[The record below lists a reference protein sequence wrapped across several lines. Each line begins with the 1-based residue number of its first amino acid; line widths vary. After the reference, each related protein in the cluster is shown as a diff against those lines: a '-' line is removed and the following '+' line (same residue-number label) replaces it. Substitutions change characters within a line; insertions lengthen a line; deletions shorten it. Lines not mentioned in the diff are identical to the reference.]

1 MEKSL
6 VKDMTVG
13 TPAKILIKF
22 SIPMLIGNLFQQFYN
37 MVDSIVVGRYVGAD
51 ALAAV
56 GSTGSLMFLI
66 SGLCFG
72 LSAGIS
78 VVVSQYFGAKDYDR
92 VKKSF
97 ATATY
102 LVVILSVALGL
113 IGIVSDR
120 WLLQLINTPASII
133 NQADMY
139 MKICFAGLLGVA
151 SYNGMAGVL
160 RALGDSTT
168 PLIFLIVA
176 SVLNVVLDLLF
187 VVVFHWDVA
196 GVAIATI
203 IAQYV
208 SAIGCAIFALK
219 KVKILRMPLAEF
231 KPDPVILK
239 KCLKL
244 GIPAA
249 IQNALVS
256 ISLVVLQGVVNRFD
270 EVVIAAQTV
279 VGRIEQLVMQPFMS
293 IGIALSS
300 YAGQNMGAGKIER
313 AKKGFRS
320 AAIIVIAFS
329 LIMLPVMYFGGEYIM
344 RMFTKKEDIEVV
356 VTGVNAIRITCFFY
370 SALGMIFITRN
381 FLNGTGDVNITLAMG
396 ATEVI
401 GRVALASVMV
411 NFVSFYGI
419 WWATGLT
426 WTLTSMVGV
435 ARYLSGRWKAKTI
448 VNHQALE

>member
-1 MEKSL
+1 
-6 VKDMTVG
+6 
-13 TPAKILIKF
+13 
-22 SIPMLIGNLFQQFYN
+22 
-37 MVDSIVVGRYVGAD
+37 
-51 ALAAV
+51 
-56 GSTGSLMFLI
+56 
-66 SGLCFG
+66 
-72 LSAGIS
+72 
-78 VVVSQYFGAKDYDR
+78 
-92 VKKSF
+92 
-97 ATATY
+97 
-102 LVVILSVALGL
+102 
-113 IGIVSDR
+113 
-120 WLLQLINTPASII
+120 
-133 NQADMY
+133 
-139 MKICFAGLLGVA
+139 
-151 SYNGMAGVL
+151 
-160 RALGDSTT
+160 
-168 PLIFLIVA
+168 
-176 SVLNVVLDLLF
+176 
-187 VVVFHWDVA
+187 
-196 GVAIATI
+196 
-203 IAQYV
+203 
-208 SAIGCAIFALK
+208 
-219 KVKILRMPLAEF
+219 
-231 KPDPVILK
+231 
-239 KCLKL
+239 
-244 GIPAA
+244 
-249 IQNALVS
+249 
-256 ISLVVLQGVVNRFD
+256 
-270 EVVIAAQTV
+270 VVIAAQTV

-300 YAGQNMGAGKIER
+300 YAGQNMGAGKTER